1 MSEKLTAIEW
11 QTNNLKEIKKSLND
25 FTSDLNTKTDHYT
38 SARYKRDIVRNL
50 GLKTI
55 ELAIKRMD
63 MN

>member
-1 MSEKLTAIEW
+1 MKLA
-11 QTNNLKEIKKSLND
+11 IKKRKND
-25 FTSDLNTKTDHYT
+25 LARDKSTKTDHYT
-38 SARYKRDIVRNL
+38 SARYKREIVRNL